1 MSVCVISFEKRV
13 KCVCTELK
21 ALNVLVCAMNVF
33 LFPYLQKES
42 SENSSER
49 RLC

>member
-1 MSVCVISFEKRV
+1 MRIYRIESV
-13 KCVCTELK
+13 
-21 ALNVLVCAMNVF
+21 NVLVCAMNVF